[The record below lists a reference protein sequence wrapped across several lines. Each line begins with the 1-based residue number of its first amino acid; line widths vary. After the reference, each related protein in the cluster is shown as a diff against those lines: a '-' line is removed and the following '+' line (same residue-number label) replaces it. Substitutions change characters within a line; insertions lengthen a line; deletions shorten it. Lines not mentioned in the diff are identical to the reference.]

1 MSIFLM
7 WKNSLNVRS
16 KNSHVQVSK
25 SNSTKIKYGYKKVKS
40 KAQTSVYNQ
49 LLEVPH
55 QPEIKSI

>member
-1 MSIFLM
+1 M